1 VVHLG
6 STAKTKESSLACC
19 HGFAVAAGDEPIGQ
33 VETPVFSGTSLEP
46 DALIVRTVEEI
57 PGMFAAVAVAKVA
70 EVDESEESITLR
82 CTREELLGYAAPPA
96 PTRG

>member
-1 VVHLG
+1 MAYLE
-6 STAKTKESSLACC
+6 SAANTKEGSLACC

-46 DALIVRTVEEI
+46 DALIVRTVDAI
-57 PGMFAAVAVAKVA
+57 PGMFAAVAVTKVA

-82 CTREELLGYAAPPA
+82 GTRDELFGGAAPA
-96 PTRG
+96 PTRR